1 MAIQKADLDL
11 RRTVL
16 VCLIVFGAVGF
27 IALQWGLPK
36 VMEAIAAQEPAQAIR
51 SLKLMAGASFYPA
64 LPLAYF
70 TYKVAR
76 RIRTSRRFPPP
87 GMAVIRDTKI
97 LTGDAA
103 KQLGSKLMAVSF
115 LFGLMTLLG
124 IAFLPYVINQ
134 LGLE

>member
-1 MAIQKADLDL
+1 MAIQKADPDL

-16 VCLIVFGAVGF
+16 VCLVAFGAVGF

-36 VMEAIAAQEPAQAIR
+36 MMEAIATQETAQAIR
-51 SLKLMAGASFYPA
+51 SLKLMAGAAFYPA

-70 TYKVAR
+70 TYKVAQ

-115 LFGLMTLLG
+115 LFGLMALLG
-124 IAFLPYVINQ
+124 IAYLPYVINQ